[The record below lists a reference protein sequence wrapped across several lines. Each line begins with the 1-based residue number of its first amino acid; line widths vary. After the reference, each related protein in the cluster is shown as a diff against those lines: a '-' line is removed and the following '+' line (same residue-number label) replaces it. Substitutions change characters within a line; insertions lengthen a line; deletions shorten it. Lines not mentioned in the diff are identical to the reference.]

1 MDKKILLGVKRKL
14 EEISILD
21 KNNKHIVNKKDSS
34 KTDYSK
40 IKASRRYHKN
50 YF

>member
-14 EEISILD
+14 DEI
-21 KNNKHIVNKKDSS
+21 NNLKKINEHVINKKDSS
-34 KTDYSK
+34 KTDYAK

>member
-14 EEISILD
+14 EEINNFEKNKNQILN
-21 KNNKHIVNKKDSS
+21 KNNSS
-34 KTDYSK
+34 KTDYNK
-40 IKASRRYHKN
+40 IKALRRYHKN

>member
-1 MDKKILLGVKRKL
+1 MDKKILLVFKKKL
-14 EEISILD
+14 EEINNLE
-21 KNNKHIVNKKDSS
+21 KNNKHMINKKDYS